1 MKKSELIAVIAEKH
15 NLSVND
21 ADRLVNNVF
30 GEITEALAAGNRVE
44 LRGFGSFSTRQRGA
58 RIGRN
63 PKTGKAVSVEPKT
76 VPFFKA
82 GKDLKLKVFERK

>member
-1 MKKSELIAVIAEKH
+1 MKKSELITTIAEKH
-15 NLSVND
+15 NLSASD

-30 GEITEALAAGNRVE
+30 DEITNALAGGSRVE

-63 PKTGKAVSVEPKT
+63 PKTGKTVSVEPKT

-82 GKDLKLKVFERK
+82 GKDLKLKVFNGK

>member
-15 NLSVND
+15 NLSLND

-30 GEITEALAAGNRVE
+30 DEITEALAAGNRVE

-82 GKDLKLKVFERK
+82 GKDLKLKVFKTK

>member
-15 NLSVND
+15 NLSLND

-30 GEITEALAAGNRVE
+30 DEITEALAAGSRVE

-82 GKDLKLKVFERK
+82 GKDLKLKVFKTK

>member
-15 NLSVND
+15 NLSLND

-30 GEITEALAAGNRVE
+30 DEITEALAAGNRVE

-82 GKDLKLKVFERK
+82 GKDLKLKVFGNK

>member
-15 NLSVND
+15 NLSLND

-30 GEITEALAAGNRVE
+30 DEITEALAAGSRVE

>member
-15 NLSVND
+15 NLSLND

-30 GEITEALAAGNRVE
+30 DEITEALAAGSRVE

-63 PKTGKAVSVEPKT
+63 PKTGKAVSVEPTT

-82 GKDLKLKVFERK
+82 GKDLKLKVFKTK

>member
-1 MKKSELIAVIAEKH
+1 MKKSELIAIIAEKH

-30 GEITEALAAGNRVE
+30 DEITEALAAGSRVE

-82 GKDLKLKVFERK
+82 GKDLKLKVFKNK

>member
-30 GEITEALAAGNRVE
+30 DEITKALAAGSRVE

-82 GKDLKLKVFERK
+82 GKDLKLKVFGNK